1 MNLHTLYIILQQTL
15 IITTL
20 VIGMMMVIE
29 FINVRTGGLWSKRLQ
44 KSPWIQIL
52 FAIIMGVIPGCLGT
66 YTVVSLY
73 VHRVVNFPALMA
85 ALISTT
91 GDEAFFMFSLFP
103 EKALLINLILIIL
116 AIIVAIILQF
126 CLKNKFIGLHN
137 KEMSFPIHE
146 HEECS
151 HSHHH
156 HHSVKKN
163 IKNISFVRALLITM
177 SLGVLILVLSGVI
190 DGSHHLNLLMGGA
203 SEESVMHS
211 MERQQ
216 VYKTTSLQACG
227 EEHHH
232 CDYSHQVS
240 ESPSHQDCGEEH
252 HHCDY
257 SHQVTESSSHQDCGE
272 EHHHCDY
279 SHQVTETLS
288 HQDCGEEHHH
298 SHGGEADWIRIILII
313 LFVAILIIVIVAE
326 EHFLE
331 EHLWQHVI
339 KVHLPKI
346 FFWTF
351 TVILCLTI
359 LNNYVNIHDIIDSK
373 PFVVLLI
380 AILVGLIPQSGP
392 HLIFLILFANGDL
405 PLGIFLANCIVQD
418 GHGALPL
425 LAESRKAFFVSKAIK
440 VVVAIFAGIIFS

>member
-1 MNLHTLYIILQQTL
+1 
-15 IITTL
+15 
-20 VIGMMMVIE
+20 MMMVIE

-85 ALISTT
+85 ALITTT

-103 EKALLINLILIIL
+103 EKALLINLILIVL
-116 AIIVAIILQF
+116 AIIIATILQF
-126 CLKNKFIGLHN
+126 SLKNKFIGLKD

-146 HEECS
+146 NESCS

-163 IKNISFVRALLITM
+163 IKNISFVRALLITLC
-177 SLGVLILVLSGVI
+177 LGVLTLVLSGVI
-190 DGSHHLNLLMGGA
+190 DGSHHLNLLMGRA
-203 SEESVMHS
+203 SEESVIHS
-211 MERQQ
+211 IERQQ
-216 VYKTTSLQACG
+216 DNKTTSL
-227 EEHHH
+227 
-232 CDYSHQVS
+232 
-240 ESPSHQDCGEEH
+240 QDCGEEH
-252 HHCDY
+252 HHCN
-257 SHQVTESSSHQDCGE
+257 H
-272 EHHHCDY
+272 

-313 LFVAILIIVIVAE
+313 LFVAILIIVTVAE

-351 TVILCLTI
+351 TVILCLTV

-373 PFVVLLI
+373 PFIVLLI
-380 AILVGLIPQSGP
+380 AILIGLIPQSGP

-425 LAESRKAFFVSKAIK
+425 LAESRKAFFISKTIK

>member
-1 MNLHTLYIILQQTL
+1 MNLQTLYIILQQTL

-103 EKALLINLILIIL
+103 EKALLINLILIVL

-216 VYKTTSLQACG
+216 DNKTTSLQACK
-227 EEHHH
+227 EEHNH
-232 CDYSHQVS
+232 CDHCQQTTDNGQQTYST
-240 ESPSHQDCGEEH
+240 DCGH
-252 HHCDY
+252 D
-257 SHQVTESSSHQDCGE
+257 
-272 EHHHCDY
+272 
-279 SHQVTETLS
+279 
-288 HQDCGEEHHH
+288 H
-298 SHGGEADWIRIILII
+298 SHGGEADWIRIILIV
-313 LFVAILIIVIVAE
+313 LFVAILIINIVAE

-351 TVILCLTI
+351 CIILCLTI
-359 LNNYVNIHDIIDSK
+359 LNNYVNIQEFINAK
-373 PFVVLLI
+373 PFVVLMI

-392 HLIFLILFANGDL
+392 HLIFLILFANGNL

-425 LAESRKAFFVSKAIK
+425 LAESRKAFFVSKTIK
-440 VVVAIFAGIIFS
+440 VVAAIFAGCVL

>member
-1 MNLHTLYIILQQTL
+1 MNLQTLYIILQQTL

-52 FAIIMGVIPGCLGT
+52 FAIVMGVIPGCLGT

-103 EKALLINLILIIL
+103 EKALLINLILITL
-116 AIIVAIILQF
+116 AIIVATILQF
-126 CLKNKFIGLHN
+126 SLKNKFLGLRN
-137 KEMSFPIHE
+137 EELSFPVHE
-146 HEECS
+146 NEECS

-163 IKNISFVRALLITM
+163 IKNISFVRALLITL
-177 SLGVLILVLSGVI
+177 SLGVLILVLSGII
-190 DGSHHLNLLMGGA
+190 DGSHHLNLLMGGQ

-211 MERQQ
+211 IERQQ
-216 VYKTTSLQACG
+216 STVNSQ
-227 EEHHH
+227 
-232 CDYSHQVS
+232 QS
-240 ESPSHQDCGEEH
+240 ESIVCVNNHSHCH
-252 HHCDY
+252 H
-257 SHQVTESSSHQDCGE
+257 SESESESSVCVDSH
-272 EHHHCDY
+272 
-279 SHQVTETLS
+279 S
-288 HQDCGEEHHH
+288 HH
-298 SHGGEADWIRIILII
+298 SHGGEADWIRIILIV

-351 TVILCLTI
+351 GVILCLTI
-359 LNNYVNIHDIIDSK
+359 LNNYVNIHDLIDSK
-373 PFVVLLI
+373 PFIVLLI
-380 AILVGLIPQSGP
+380 AILIGLIPQSGP

-440 VVVAIFAGIIFS
+440 IGIAVLIGMIL

>member
-1 MNLHTLYIILQQTL
+1 MSLQTLYIILQQTL

-29 FINVRTGGLWSKRLQ
+29 FINVRTGGIWSKKLQ

-52 FAIIMGVIPGCLGT
+52 FAIVMGVIPGCLGT

-91 GDEAFFMFSLFP
+91 GDESFFMFSLFP
-103 EKALLINLILIIL
+103 EKALYINLIIIGISI
-116 AIIVAIILQF
+116 AVAVALQ
-126 CLKNKFIGLHN
+126 LTMKNKFIGLQN

-146 HEECS
+146 NESCS
-151 HSHHH
+151 HDHHH
-156 HHSVKKN
+156 HHKHHSVKSN
-163 IKNISFVRALLITM
+163 IKNISFVRALLITL

-190 DGSHHLNLLMGGA
+190 DGSHHLNLLMGGQT
-203 SEESVMHS
+203 EESVVHS
-211 MERQQ
+211 LESQQDNKTTRQQ
-216 VYKTTSLQACG
+216 VCD

-232 CDYSHQVS
+232 CNHDHDFHAKSS
-240 ESPSHQDCGEEH
+240 ELNSQCSEADVH
-252 HHCDY
+252 HHD
-257 SHQVTESSSHQDCGE
+257 
-272 EHHHCDY
+272 
-279 SHQVTETLS
+279 
-288 HQDCGEEHHH
+288 
-298 SHGGEADWIRIILII
+298 HGGEADWIRIILIV
-313 LFVAILIIVIVAE
+313 LFVAILIINIVAE

-331 EHLWQHVI
+331 EHMWQHVI

-346 FFWTF
+346 FLWTF
-351 TVILCLTI
+351 GVILCLTI
-359 LNNYVNIHDIIDSK
+359 LNNFVNIQNIIDSK
-373 PFVVLLI
+373 PFIVLLI
-380 AILVGLIPQSGP
+380 AILIGLIPQSGP

-425 LAESRKAFFVSKAIK
+425 LAESRKAFLVSKAIK
-440 VVVAIFAGIIFS
+440 VGLAIVVGVII

>member
-1 MNLHTLYIILQQTL
+1 MSLHTLYIILQQTL
-15 IITTL
+15 IITTF

-29 FINVRTGGLWSKRLQ
+29 FINVRTGGLWSKKLQ
-44 KSPWIQIL
+44 KSPWIQII
-52 FAIIMGVIPGCLGT
+52 FAIVMGVIPGCLGT

-85 ALISTT
+85 ALITTT

-103 EKALLINLILIIL
+103 EKALLINLILITI
-116 AIIVAIILQF
+116 AIIVATILQF
-126 CLKNKFIGLHN
+126 SIKNKFIGLKD

-146 HEECS
+146 HESCS

-156 HHSVKKN
+156 HHSIKKN
-163 IKNISFVRALLITM
+163 IKNISFVRALLITL
-177 SLGVLILVLSGVI
+177 SLGVLTLVLSGII
-190 DGSHHLNLLMGGA
+190 DGSHHLSLLMGGA

-211 MERQQ
+211 IESQQ
-216 VYKTTSLQACG
+216 DNKTISL
-227 EEHHH
+227 
-232 CDYSHQVS
+232 
-240 ESPSHQDCGEEH
+240 QDCGEEH
-252 HHCDY
+252 HHCHIHGQQPTAN
-257 SHQVTESSSHQDCGE
+257 SQQSMANG
-272 EHHHCDY
+272 HHHHD
-279 SHQVTETLS
+279 
-288 HQDCGEEHHH
+288 
-298 SHGGEADWIRIILII
+298 HGGEADWIRIILII
-313 LFVAILIIVIVAE
+313 LFVAILIIVIAAE

-351 TVILCLTI
+351 AVILCLTV
-359 LNNYVNIHDIIDSK
+359 LNNYVNIHNIIDSK
-373 PFVVLLI
+373 PFIVLLI
-380 AILVGLIPQSGP
+380 AILIGLIPQSGP

-425 LAESRKAFFVSKAIK
+425 LAESRKAFIVSKGIKIAI
-440 VVVAIFAGIIFS
+440 ALILGNLL

>member
-1 MNLHTLYIILQQTL
+1 MDLHTLYIILQQTL

-29 FINVRTGGLWSKRLQ
+29 FINVRTGGLWSKKLQ

-52 FAIIMGVIPGCLGT
+52 FAIVMGVIPGCLGT

-73 VHRVVNFPALMA
+73 VHRVVNFPALIA
-85 ALISTT
+85 ALITTT

-103 EKALLINLILIIL
+103 EKALTINLILIV
-116 AIIVAIILQF
+116 VAIIIAVILQ
-126 CLKNKFIGLHN
+126 LTIKNKFIGLKD

-146 HEECS
+146 NESCS
-151 HSHHH
+151 HDHHH
-156 HHSVKKN
+156 HNHHSVKSN

-190 DGSHHLNLLMGGA
+190 DGSHHLNLLMGGQT
-203 SEESVMHS
+203 EESVVHS
-211 MERQQ
+211 FESQQ
-216 VYKTTSLQACG
+216 DYKTTRLQDCSD
-227 EEHHH
+227 HHH
-232 CDYSHQVS
+232 CHDA
-240 ESPSHQDCGEEH
+240 H
-252 HHCDY
+252 HHHEAEVQSST
-257 SHQVTESSSHQDCGE
+257 SHSHNHD
-272 EHHHCDY
+272 
-279 SHQVTETLS
+279 
-288 HQDCGEEHHH
+288 
-298 SHGGEADWIRIILII
+298 HGGEADWIRIILIV
-313 LFVAILIIVIVAE
+313 LFVAILIINIVAE

-331 EHLWQHVI
+331 EHMWQHVI

-346 FFWTF
+346 FLWTF
-351 TVILCLTI
+351 GVILCLTI
-359 LNNYVNIHDIIDSK
+359 LNNFVNIQNLIDSK
-373 PFVVLLI
+373 PFIVLLL
-380 AILVGLIPQSGP
+380 AILIGLIPQSGP

-440 VVVAIFAGIIFS
+440 VGIAVLVGMIL

>member
-29 FINVRTGGLWSKRLQ
+29 FINVRTGGIWSKKLQ

-52 FAIIMGVIPGCLGT
+52 FAIVMGVIPGCLGT

-91 GDEAFFMFSLFP
+91 GDESFFMFSLFP
-103 EKALLINLILIIL
+103 EKALYINLIIIG
-116 AIIVAIILQF
+116 ISIVVAVALQ
-126 CLKNKFIGLHN
+126 LTMKNKFIGLQN

-146 HEECS
+146 NESCS
-151 HSHHH
+151 HDHHH
-156 HHSVKKN
+156 HHKHHSVKSN
-163 IKNISFVRALLITM
+163 IKNISFVRALLITL

-190 DGSHHLNLLMGGA
+190 DGSHHLNLLMGGQT
-203 SEESVMHS
+203 EESVVHS
-211 MERQQ
+211 LESQQDNKTTRQQ
-216 VYKTTSLQACG
+216 VCD

-232 CDYSHQVS
+232 CNHGHDFHAKSS
-240 ESPSHQDCGEEH
+240 ELDSQCSEADVHHNH
-252 HHCDY
+252 HHD
-257 SHQVTESSSHQDCGE
+257 
-272 EHHHCDY
+272 
-279 SHQVTETLS
+279 
-288 HQDCGEEHHH
+288 
-298 SHGGEADWIRIILII
+298 HGGEADWIRIILIV
-313 LFVAILIIVIVAE
+313 LFVAILIINIVAE

-331 EHLWQHVI
+331 EHMWQHVI

-346 FFWTF
+346 FLWTF
-351 TVILCLTI
+351 GVILCLTI
-359 LNNYVNIHDIIDSK
+359 LNNFVNIQNLIDSK
-373 PFVVLLI
+373 PFIVLLI
-380 AILVGLIPQSGP
+380 AILIGLIPQSGP

-425 LAESRKAFFVSKAIK
+425 LAESRKAFLVSKAIK
-440 VVVAIFAGIIFS
+440 VGLAIVVGVIV

>member
-85 ALISTT
+85 ALITTT

-103 EKALLINLILIIL
+103 EKALLINLILIIT
-116 AIIVAIILQF
+116 AIIVATILQF
-126 CLKNKFIGLHN
+126 SLKNKFIGLKD

-146 HEECS
+146 NESCS

-156 HHSVKKN
+156 HHIVEKN
-163 IKNISFVRALLITM
+163 IKNISFVRALLITLC
-177 SLGVLILVLSGVI
+177 LGVLTLVLSGVI

-211 MERQQ
+211 ME
-216 VYKTTSLQACG
+216 SLQVTEFPNHQGC
-227 EEHHH
+227 EEGHHH
-232 CDYSHQVS
+232 CSH
-240 ESPSHQDCGEEH
+240 
-252 HHCDY
+252 
-257 SHQVTESSSHQDCGE
+257 SHQVTESPSHQGCE
-272 EHHHCDY
+272 EGHHHD
-279 SHQVTETLS
+279 
-288 HQDCGEEHHH
+288 
-298 SHGGEADWIRIILII
+298 HGGEADWIRIILII

-346 FFWTF
+346 FLWTF
-351 TVILCLTI
+351 GVILCLTI
-359 LNNYVNIHDIIDSK
+359 LNNYVNIHDIIDSR
-373 PFVVLLI
+373 PFIVLLI
-380 AILVGLIPQSGP
+380 AILIGLIPQSGP
-392 HLIFLILFANGDL
+392 HLIFLILFANGDI
-405 PLGIFLANCIVQD
+405 PLGIFLAICIVQY

-425 LAESRKAFFVSKAIK
+425 LAESRKAFLVSKGIKIAIAL
-440 VVVAIFAGIIFS
+440 VLGSVL

>member
-85 ALISTT
+85 ALITTT

-103 EKALLINLILIIL
+103 EKALLINLILIVL
-116 AIIVAIILQF
+116 AIIVATILQF
-126 CLKNKFIGLHN
+126 SLKNKFIGLKD

-146 HEECS
+146 NESCS
-151 HSHHH
+151 HSQQH

-163 IKNISFVRALLITM
+163 IKNISFVRALLITLC
-177 SLGVLILVLSGVI
+177 LGVLTLVLSGVI
-190 DGSHHLNLLMGGA
+190 DGSHHLNLLMGGV
-203 SEESVMHS
+203 SEESVIHS
-211 MERQQ
+211 IE
-216 VYKTTSLQACG
+216 
-227 EEHHH
+227 
-232 CDYSHQVS
+232 SHQVT

-252 HHCDY
+252 HHCD
-257 SHQVTESSSHQDCGE
+257 H
-272 EHHHCDY
+272 

-373 PFVVLLI
+373 PFIVLLI

>member
-1 MNLHTLYIILQQTL
+1 MNLQTLYIILQQTL

-52 FAIIMGVIPGCLGT
+52 FAIVMGVIPGCLGT

-103 EKALLINLILIIL
+103 EKALLINLILITL
-116 AIIVAIILQF
+116 AIIVATILQF
-126 CLKNKFIGLHN
+126 SLKNKFLGLRN
-137 KEMSFPIHE
+137 EELSFPVHE
-146 HEECS
+146 NEECS

-163 IKNISFVRALLITM
+163 IKNISFVRALLITL
-177 SLGVLILVLSGVI
+177 SLGVLILVLSGII
-190 DGSHHLNLLMGGA
+190 DGSHHLNLLMGGQ

-211 MERQQ
+211 IERQQ
-216 VYKTTSLQACG
+216 STVNSQQSESIVCVNN
-227 EEHHH
+227 HSH
-232 CDYSHQVS
+232 CHQSESVS
-240 ESPSHQDCGEEH
+240 ESSVCVDSHSHQSVSVSESE
-252 HHCDY
+252 
-257 SHQVTESSSHQDCGE
+257 SESSVCVNGHSH
-272 EHHHCDY
+272 HN
-279 SHQVTETLS
+279 
-288 HQDCGEEHHH
+288 
-298 SHGGEADWIRIILII
+298 HGGEADWIRIILIV

-351 TVILCLTI
+351 GVILCLTI
-359 LNNYVNIHDIIDSK
+359 LNNYVNIHDLIDSK
-373 PFVVLLI
+373 PFIVLLI
-380 AILVGLIPQSGP
+380 AILIGLIPQSGP

-440 VVVAIFAGIIFS
+440 IGIAVLIGMTL

>member
-1 MNLHTLYIILQQTL
+1 MNLQTLYIILQQTL

-52 FAIIMGVIPGCLGT
+52 FAIVMGVIPGCLGT

-103 EKALLINLILIIL
+103 EKALLINLILITL
-116 AIIVAIILQF
+116 AIIVATILQF
-126 CLKNKFIGLHN
+126 SLKNKFLGLRN
-137 KEMSFPIHE
+137 EELSFPVHE
-146 HEECS
+146 NEECS

-163 IKNISFVRALLITM
+163 IKNISFVRALLITL
-177 SLGVLILVLSGVI
+177 SLGVLILVLSGII
-190 DGSHHLNLLMGGA
+190 DGSHHLNLLMGGQ

-211 MERQQ
+211 IERQQ
-216 VYKTTSLQACG
+216 STVNSQQSESIVCVNNHSHC
-227 EEHHH
+227 HHSESESESSV
-232 CDYSHQVS
+232 CVDSQSHQSESSVCVNGHSHQSVSVS
-240 ESPSHQDCGEEH
+240 ESSVCVNGHSHH
-252 HHCDY
+252 N
-257 SHQVTESSSHQDCGE
+257 
-272 EHHHCDY
+272 
-279 SHQVTETLS
+279 
-288 HQDCGEEHHH
+288 
-298 SHGGEADWIRIILII
+298 HGGEADWIRIILIV

-351 TVILCLTI
+351 GVILCLTI
-359 LNNYVNIHDIIDSK
+359 LNNYVNIHDLIDSK
-373 PFVVLLI
+373 PFIVLLI
-380 AILVGLIPQSGP
+380 AILIGLIPQSGP

-440 VVVAIFAGIIFS
+440 IGIALVVGII

>member
-1 MNLHTLYIILQQTL
+1 MNLQTLYIILQQTL

-52 FAIIMGVIPGCLGT
+52 FAIVMGVIPGCLGT

-103 EKALLINLILIIL
+103 EKALLINLILITL
-116 AIIVAIILQF
+116 AIIVATILQF
-126 CLKNKFIGLHN
+126 SLKNKFLGLRN
-137 KEMSFPIHE
+137 EELSFPVHE
-146 HEECS
+146 NEECS

-163 IKNISFVRALLITM
+163 IKNISFVRALLITL
-177 SLGVLILVLSGVI
+177 SLGVLILVLSGII
-190 DGSHHLNLLMGGA
+190 DGSHHLNLLMGGQ

-211 MERQQ
+211 IERQQ
-216 VYKTTSLQACG
+216 DHKTTRLHDCHDD
-227 EEHHH
+227 HHH
-232 CDYSHQVS
+232 SHQSESEVCVNGHSHQSVSVSVS
-240 ESPSHQDCGEEH
+240 ES
-252 HHCDY
+252 
-257 SHQVTESSSHQDCGE
+257 ESSVCVDSHS
-272 EHHHCDY
+272 HHN
-279 SHQVTETLS
+279 
-288 HQDCGEEHHH
+288 
-298 SHGGEADWIRIILII
+298 HGGEADWIRIILIV

-351 TVILCLTI
+351 GVILCLTI
-359 LNNYVNIHDIIDSK
+359 LNNYVNIHDLIDSK
-373 PFVVLLI
+373 PFIVLLI
-380 AILVGLIPQSGP
+380 AILIGLIPQSGP

-440 VVVAIFAGIIFS
+440 VVVAIFVGIIFS